1 MNTCSCFSK
10 SLFHGLTVFYLLL
23 GNLTAVGQTKT
34 NAVKEFDKLNQAYH
48 SGHLL
53 AAQYFLKADSL
64 THQLLSEGKHFE
76 TKELVGL
83 LGLYED
89 LAWSKDEY
97 RRARISYYF
106 LFFNNARI
114 FKKKGASMY
123 YAEKITAE
131 YKKNGEKHPLVEQL
145 QKCKIYQEQRL
156 YNKVI
161 ELYKKEKS
169 YLETLPLLLQRRVV
183 DEAVGLNAMYIL
195 SPTLMGYIKMND
207 TTAVRQTAQLAI
219 QIGTAIQHKYP
230 IKRSQMLYNDLLLID
245 IEHSVANFEHRY
257 DDAKSLLNRMQNLK
271 VTYRDQATNFIDINV
286 ARLRI
291 ENYLNLKKPDSL
303 SVYIAKYE
311 SSPNFGQSQ
320 SADLDEYKAKLQH
333 LKGNDKGAYD
343 YLTDA
348 LKHERDLQ
356 ASLMTESSDLL
367 YAYTQAEHS
376 HIALQKTE
384 QIKQQRTFWLVLI
397 SVAASALILAIYLI
411 MIYRSRKARVQVEAL
426 NQVANMQVIAME
438 EVKYQAVKE
447 EQQRLGQDLH
457 DGLSS
462 AMAAFKNQLEVLSM
476 DIEDISLRNKF
487 MALHVAMTKTYET
500 VRNKSHEWFSAAD
513 TQRELSFEKQIKMLT
528 DGSLPDSRYQKTI
541 HIDDSSLTGIG
552 PDTRITLL
560 RIIQEAVTNIIKHAK
575 AKSVEILI
583 YEEAGHLILTVNDDG
598 IGLAEQ
604 KSGKSNL
611 GLESI
616 RRRTKYLNGELKI
629 NSGAKGTEITISIPI
644 VLA

>member
-1 MNTCSCFSK
+1 M
-10 SLFHGLTVFYLLL
+10 LL
-23 GNLTAVGQTKT
+23 GNQTALGQVKT
-34 NAVKEFDKLNQAYH
+34 DATKEFAKLNQAYH

-53 AAQYFLKADSL
+53 AGQYFLKADSL

-76 TKELVGL
+76 TKELVSL
-83 LGLYED
+83 LELYEE

-131 YKKNGEKHPLVEQL
+131 YKKNGEEHPLVEQL

-161 ELYKKEKS
+161 ELYKNEKN

-207 TTAVRQTAQLAI
+207 TAAVRQTAQLAL

-257 DDAKSLLNRMQNLK
+257 NDAKDLLNRMQNLK
-271 VTYRDQATNFIDINV
+271 VTYKDQATNFIDINV

-291 ENYLNLKKPDSL
+291 ENYLNLKNPDSL
-303 SVYIAKYE
+303 SAYIAKYE

-333 LKGNDKGAYD
+333 LKGDDKGAYA

-376 HIALQKTE
+376 HIALQKAE

-397 SVAASALILAIYLI
+397 SIGASVLILTIYLI
-411 MIYRSRKARVQVEAL
+411 MVYRSRKARAQVEAL
-426 NQVANMQVIAME
+426 NHAANMQVIAME
-438 EVKYQAVKE
+438 EVKYQAVRE

-462 AMAAFKNQLEVLSM
+462 SIAAFRNQLEVLSM
-476 DIEDISLRNKF
+476 DIEDIPLRNKF
-487 MALHVAMTKTYET
+487 MALHVTMAQTYET
-500 VRNKSHEWFSAAD
+500 VRNKSHEWFSAD

-528 DGSLPDSRYQKTI
+528 DGSLPDNRYQKTI
-541 HIDDSSLTGIG
+541 HIDDSSLTGIST
-552 PDTRITLL
+552 DTRISLL

-583 YEEAGHLILTVNDDG
+583 YEEAEHLILTVNDDG
-598 IGLAEQ
+598 IGLAEK
-604 KSGKSNL
+604 KSGKSNM

-616 RRRTKYLNGELKI
+616 RRRAKYLNGELKI
-629 NSGAKGTEITISIPI
+629 NSGTKGTEITISIPI